1 MKPSNTG
8 TCIRLLL
15 LALTPCLAQPLFAAS
30 LAPQAG
36 GGIEALFQF
45 DGGSYA
51 EGLGSSVSDAGDVNG
66 DGFADVIVG
75 AASAS
80 PGGLPY
86 AGSAYVFSG
95 STGALLH
102 QFDGR
107 AASDYFGRSVSSAG
121 DVNADGFDDL
131 IVGTLFADPGGLSSA
146 GSAYVFSG
154 FTGALLYQF
163 NGIAAG
169 DHLGESVSGAGD
181 VNGDGHDDLIV
192 GASSSDAGGL
202 NFNGLANVYSGATGL
217 LLYQFAGYAWAE
229 HFGMSVSGGG
239 DIDQDGF
246 ADLIV
251 GAWGAN
257 GHSGS
262 VYVYSGAN
270 GLLLLQFDGP
280 TDGCFGRTVS
290 DAGDVNGDGF
300 DDLIVGASSAGP
312 GGFSGPGLAYVYS
325 GDTGALLHE
334 FGGGADGWGDFFSV
348 SGAGDVDGDGF
359 ADLII
364 GAKNRGPVGLLSA
377 GSASL
382 YSGAT
387 GALLYKFGGEAI
399 DDRLGYSAS
408 GAGDVNGDGFAE
420 VIVGAIG
427 ADPGG
432 NDSAGSAYVFSFHS
446 FLIPNAYSVS
456 ASAGGTLNF
465 QIDFPD
471 EAGFDRYK
479 VLISAT
485 GTGPTNYGVD
495 IPLTRDFMV
504 NRTFL
509 GDYPFPTHAGMQG
522 TLDVFGQATAQIV
535 APAGLPLSLV
545 GRIYWLAAIASPP
558 GQVPEFSSIAIPIT
572 IVP

>member
-1 MKPSNTG
+1 MMPNKPITRICLSLF
-8 TCIRLLL
+8 LLG
-15 LALTPCLAQPLFAAS
+15 AVPCWAQPLFAA
-30 LAPQAG
+30 QVG
-36 GGIEALFQF
+36 GETQTIFQF
-45 DGGSYA
+45 DGSAYA
-51 EGLGSSVSDAGDVNG
+51 EGLGGSVAAAGDVNG

-102 QFDGR
+102 QFDGS
-107 AASDYFGRSVSSAG
+107 AASDYFGDSVSGAG

-131 IVGTLFADPGGLSSA
+131 IVGTPYADPGGFSYA

-154 FTGALLYQF
+154 STGALLYQF
-163 NGIAAG
+163 NGIAG
-169 DHLGESVSGAGD
+169 NDLLGESVSGAGD
-181 VNGDGHDDLIV
+181 VNSDGYDDLIV
-192 GASSSDAGGL
+192 GASGSDAGGL

-217 LLYQFAGYAWAE
+217 LLYKFVGYAWAE
-229 HFGMSVSGGG
+229 HFGSAVSGAG
-239 DIDQDGF
+239 DIDLDGF
-246 ADLIV
+246 DDLMI
-251 GAWGAN
+251 GAWGARA
-257 GHSGS
+257 HSGT
-262 VYVYSGAN
+262 VYVYSGAS
-270 GLLLLQFDGP
+270 GLLLFQFDGAA
-280 TDGCFGRTVS
+280 DNSFGQSVS
-290 DAGDVNGDGF
+290 NAGDVNGDGLE
-300 DDLIVGASSAGP
+300 DLIIGASSAGP
-312 GGFSGPGLAYVYS
+312 GGWSGPGLAYVYS
-325 GDTGALLHE
+325 GSTGDLLHQFE
-334 FGGGADGWGDFFSV
+334 GGAISSDMRGFPV

-387 GALLYKFGGEAI
+387 GALLYKFVGEAI
-399 DDRLGYSAS
+399 DDRLGCSAS
-408 GAGDVNGDGFAE
+408 GAGDVNGDGFAD
-420 VIVGAIG
+420 VIVGASG

-456 ASAGGTLNF
+456 AFAGGTLNF
-465 QIDFPD
+465 QVDFPD
-471 EAGFDRYK
+471 AASFNGYK
-479 VLISAT
+479 ILISAT

-509 GDYPFPTHAGMQG
+509 GDYPFQIHTGMQG
-522 TLDVFGQATAQIV
+522 TLDAFGQATAQIV
-535 APAGLPLSLV
+535 APAGLPPSLI
-545 GRIYWLAAIASPP
+545 GRTYWLAAIASLP
-558 GQVPEFSSIAIPIT
+558 GNVPEFSSIAIPIE
-572 IVP
+572 ILP